1 MRIGFRQTM
10 RGSMRQGLRSS
21 LRDRRAEADGQGA
34 PTPSVQP
41 FSASGAPPDATIGG
55 PYAYSFVQTGHGSIS
70 PADAALLAAYGFTY
84 NGATGALSAAS
95 VGP

>member
-1 MRIGFRQTM
+1 M
-10 RGSMRQGLRSS
+10 RGGMRQGLRTSMRG
-21 LRDRRAEADGQGA
+21 LGVEADGQGA

-55 PYAYSFVQTGHGSIS
+55 PYAYSFSQTGQGSIS
-70 PADAALLAAYGFTY
+70 PADAALLATYGFTY
-84 NGATGALSAAS
+84 NGSTGALSAAS